1 MMARHRKAIFF
12 CVVGNQLKSNNPPT
26 DWEAKC
32 KNLWG
37 ENMFSRGQVIGRW
50 QVIKRWQVMASPGWE
65 QVQAEGVQEL
75 WGEARLWQQVVQLVW
90 EIDEGGFECTS
101 TDLELHQCLFR
112 DIDNI
117 GNWWFLAF
125 QLAPN
130 HCIASTFWSGI
141 SLNNLPGQK
150 NIMTEWTKSYTRNA
164 RRGFAWGWEQSRR
177 WGAGGQNWW
186 GVDGRTRS
194 NDLIRENIRPS
205 LEDEDDNFDGDN
217 NQILVMMKCEP
228 FSWQQRLVS
237 YTSLFR
243 PSIEIWRIDREK
255 CQKTGGTGLS
265 RKVKKLHRRE
275 RP

>member
-12 CVVGNQLKSNNPPT
+12 CVVGNQLESNNTPT
-26 DWEAKC
+26 DWEAKD

-37 ENMFSRGQVIGRW
+37 DKKFSRWQVIRRW
-50 QVIKRWQVMASPGWE
+50 QVIKRWQVMASPGLE
-65 QVQAEGVQEL
+65 QVQAEGVQVL
-75 WGEARLWQQVVQLVW
+75 WGEARLWQQVVQLAASVRNW
-90 EIDEGGFECTS
+90 RGGMHINWHRATVMSLWRPKKVID
-101 TDLELHQCLFR
+101 
-112 DIDNI
+112 
-117 GNWWFLAF
+117 WFLAF
-125 QLAPN
+125 QFAPN

-141 SLNNLPGQK
+141 SLNNLHVQK
-150 NIMTEWTKSYTRNA
+150 NITNESYIRNA
-164 RRGFAWGWEQSRR
+164 RRGFAWCWEQSR
-177 WGAGGQNWW
+177 WWGSVGAGGQNWW

-205 LEDEDDNFDGDN
+205 FEDEDDNFDGDN
-217 NQILVMMKCEP
+217 NPILVMMKCEP
-228 FSWQQRLVS
+228 LSWQQRLVS

-243 PSIEIWRIDREK
+243 ASIEIWRIDREK